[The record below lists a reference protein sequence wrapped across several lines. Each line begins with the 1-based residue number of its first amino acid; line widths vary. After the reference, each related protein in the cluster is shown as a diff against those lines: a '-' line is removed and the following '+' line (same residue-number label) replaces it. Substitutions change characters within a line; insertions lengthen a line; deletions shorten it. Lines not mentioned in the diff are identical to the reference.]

1 VRLNQGSRSV
11 RTVSTRSVQGA
22 LGDSGAPQ
30 IAVRPHA
37 HRIPALDALI
47 TVVAPFPGILTETM
61 IRGHS
66 FALFEIG
73 RRLERAFGLSATLRA
88 HM

>member
-1 VRLNQGSRSV
+1 
-11 RTVSTRSVQGA
+11 
-22 LGDSGAPQ
+22 
-30 IAVRPHA
+30 
-37 HRIPALDALI
+37 
-47 TVVAPFPGILTETM
+47 VAPFPGILTETM

-88 HM
+88 PM

>member
-1 VRLNQGSRSV
+1 
-11 RTVSTRSVQGA
+11 
-22 LGDSGAPQ
+22 
-30 IAVRPHA
+30 
-37 HRIPALDALI
+37 
-47 TVVAPFPGILTETM
+47 VAPFPGILTETM

-88 HM
+88 HMCTLRKRIGRHLTPFLSV